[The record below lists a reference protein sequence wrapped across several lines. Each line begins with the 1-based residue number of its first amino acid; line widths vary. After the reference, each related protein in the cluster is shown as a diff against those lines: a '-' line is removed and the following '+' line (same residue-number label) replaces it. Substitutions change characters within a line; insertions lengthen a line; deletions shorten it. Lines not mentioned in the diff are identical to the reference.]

1 MSKKRGRQNT
11 ISLPPRLPQ
20 TGEELERFITL
31 LGNRKQA
38 ELNPS
43 ARDELRELLGVYP
56 TVKEAAPWKSM
67 LRRIC
72 SEVVRSRNKAHGS
85 ERGVE

>member
-1 MSKKRGRQNT
+1 MRKKRGSQST

-20 TGEELERFITL
+20 SGGELERVITL

-38 ELNPS
+38 ELNPQ
-43 ARDELRELLGVYP
+43 ARNELQELLGVYP
-56 TVKEAAPWKSM
+56 TVKEASFWKRV

-72 SEVVRSRNKAHGS
+72 RELSDDGKNTE
-85 ERGVE
+85 

>member
-1 MSKKRGRQNT
+1 MRKKRQNT

-20 TGEELERFITL
+20 NGEELERVITL

-38 ELNPS
+38 ELNLL
-43 ARDELRELLGVYP
+43 ARNELKELLGGYP
-56 TVKEAAPWKSM
+56 TVKETSLWTSG

-72 SEVVRSRNKAHGS
+72 REIDLCA
-85 ERGVE
+85 

>member
-1 MSKKRGRQNT
+1 MRKKRGRHNT
-11 ISLPPRLPQ
+11 ISLSPRLPQ
-20 TGEELERFITL
+20 NSEQIERVITL

-43 ARDELRELLGVYP
+43 ARNELRELLGVYP
-56 TVKEAAPWKSM
+56 TVKEAASWKGI

-72 SEVVRSRNKAHGS
+72 SEVVRSQNGMHSS
-85 ERGVE
+85 E

>member
-1 MSKKRGRQNT
+1 MRKKRENR

-20 TGEELERFITL
+20 NGEELERVITL

-38 ELNPS
+38 ELNLL
-43 ARDELRELLGVYP
+43 ARNELKELLGVYL
-56 TVKEAAPWKSM
+56 TVKEASLWKSV

-72 SEVVRSRNKAHGS
+72 REIGLCAQ
-85 ERGVE
+85 